1 MGFLSSIGDFVGKAV
16 SGVGSVVGS
25 VGSSVIGGLFGKSG
39 QEDANIASAEQA
51 EINRQFQER
60 MSNTAYQRAVKDM
73 KKAGLNPMLAY
84 SQGGAS
90 TPAGGQ
96 ATYYNENADLA
107 RGFQSV
113 GTQAQAMATVGN
125 LRAQTE
131 KAQAEADL
139 ASAQAQEARART
151 PTYESNIMVAKA
163 TVEKLKAEVP
173 KIQADTDLSSQQMF
187 KVMAEIPNI
196 IKGGD
201 LIDAQ
206 VKHNLASAGLSE
218 AQIKEVVPR
227 IRHIMAQTAN
237 ASADLPFHEA
247 RGAAGDVLNIPKIF
261 QKGMSGAPTSELSPI
276 ADVIQ
281 EVVGSLFRGGSDA
294 VKRFVAPDSSRRNR
308 R

>member
-1 MGFLSSIGDFVGKAV
+1 MGFFDSIGKAV
-16 SGVGSVVGS
+16 GEVGDVLSGGVGSVVGS
-25 VGSSVIGGLFGKSG
+25 VGSSLVGGVLGQKG

-73 KKAGLNPMLAY
+73 KDAGLNPMLAY

-96 ATYYNENADLA
+96 SVYYNEKADLA
-107 RGFQSV
+107 RGFQ
-113 GTQAQAMATVGN
+113 QAPQNAAAIAQISN
-125 LRAQTE
+125 LRAQSA
-131 KAQAEADL
+131 KAEAEADL

-151 PTYESNIMVAKA
+151 PTYEANIMVSRA
-163 TVEKLKAEVP
+163 TVDRLKAEIP

-196 IKGGD
+196 VKGGD

-206 VKHNLASAGLSE
+206 VKQSLASAGLTN
-218 AQIKEVVPR
+218 AQVNEVVPR
-227 IRHIMAQTAN
+227 IRHIMAQTSNLA
-237 ASADLPFHEA
+237 ADLPFHEA
-247 RGAAGDVLNIPKIF
+247 RGAAGDVLNVPKIVR
-261 QKGMSGAPTSELSPI
+261 KAMSGAPTSEISPI

-281 EVVGSLFRGGSDA
+281 EVVGSMFNGVRDFMTPNSD
-294 VKRFVAPDSSRRNR
+294 RRR
-308 R
+308 K